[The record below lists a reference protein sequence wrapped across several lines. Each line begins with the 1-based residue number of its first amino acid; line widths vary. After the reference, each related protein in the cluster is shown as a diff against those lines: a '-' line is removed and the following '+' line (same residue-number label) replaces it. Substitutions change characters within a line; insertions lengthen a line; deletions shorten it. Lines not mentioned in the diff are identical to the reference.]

1 MTAAPQLTAH
11 PPVLSLAGMTALIS
25 GGATGIG
32 AAIVSAL
39 ASAGASV
46 VINHLDDESNAR
58 RLASQIVDECG
69 KAVVLQADLRSAR
82 AVSGLCREA
91 EQILGPIEILV
102 NNAGAY
108 PRIGWHDLAEPDWHD
123 ALETNLHIHYRLI
136 RALTPGMTKR
146 GYGRIINIGSV
157 TSRSGRP
164 GLTAYSTA
172 KAGLVGLTRS
182 LARELGPHGL
192 TVNAILPGA
201 IEVEREQSLPGHQ
214 RTPIADQLARQ
225 CIPRRGQPE
234 DVAAAVA
241 FLASPAAS
249 FITGQSLH
257 VDGGWIL
264 H

>member
-1 MTAAPQLTAH
+1 MTALPQLSTPLTSRA
-11 PPVLSLAGMTALIS
+11 LAGSTALIS

-32 AAIVSAL
+32 AAIVCAL
-39 ASAGASV
+39 ANAGASV
-46 VINHLDDESNAR
+46 VINHLDDEANAH
-58 RLASQIVDECG
+58 RLATQIVDETG
-69 KAVVLQADLRSAR
+69 HAVVLQADLRSAR
-82 AVSGLCREA
+82 AVATLCSDA
-91 EQILGPIEILV
+91 ENAAGPINVLV

-108 PRIGWHDLAEPDWHD
+108 PRIGWSELAEPDWHD
-123 ALETNLHIHYRLI
+123 ALETNLTIHYRLT
-136 RALTPGMTKR
+136 RAITGGMVQR

-164 GLTAYSTA
+164 GLTAYSAA

-182 LARELGPHGL
+182 LARELGRHNI
-192 TVNAILPGA
+192 TVNAVLPGA
-201 IEVEREQSLPGHQ
+201 IQVEREDQVPGHD
-214 RTPIADQLARQ
+214 RTPIADQVARQ
-225 CIPRRGQPE
+225 CIARRGQPE
-234 DVAAAVA
+234 DVAATVA